1 MTWQP
6 FGGAQGKPTDCHA
19 HSTFSDGALTI
30 SQVVER
36 AAALGVRPSIS
47 DHISRDVS
55 KTIDSV
61 DGVRRYLDALEAAD
75 VLRGGEFCYH
85 DNLWREIP
93 DDLVRRFTHRLG
105 SLHAIRL
112 RTGKLV
118 HVFSRRDADG
128 LDPQR
133 YMDDHI
139 AWLEQ
144 FAREMPVDILSHPTL
159 VAMPFRALPADELW
173 TEAREERVVNA
184 LFNAD
189 IAFEISNRYTP
200 PERLVKRAID
210 RGVRISLGSDGH
222 TFEQVADIVRP
233 LATARKLGVADDDL
247 YDPERHGSKTQRGLQ
262 A

>member
-1 MTWQP
+1 MTWQ
-6 FGGAQGKPTDCHA
+6 PTDCHA
-19 HSTFSDGALTI
+19 HSTFSDGALAI

-61 DGVRRYLDALEAAD
+61 AGVQAYLDALERVD

-85 DNLWREIP
+85 DHLWREIP
-93 DDLVRRFTHRLG
+93 DELVRRFTHRLG
-105 SLHAIRL
+105 SLHAVRL

-118 HVFSRRDADG
+118 HVFSRHDADG
-128 LDPQR
+128 IDAQA

-159 VAMPFRALPADELW
+159 VATPFRKLPAEELW
-173 TEAREERVVNA
+173 TEAREQRVVDA
-184 LFNAD
+184 LFSAN
-189 IAFEISNRYTP
+189 IAFEISNRYAP
-200 PERLVKRAID
+200 PERLVKRAVE

-222 TFEQVADIVRP
+222 SFEQVADIARP
-233 LATARKLGVADDDL
+233 LALARKLGVPDENL
-247 YDPERHGSKTQRGLQ
+247 YDPTRHGSKTQIGIR